1 MKIVVVGKGGVG
13 KTTVV
18 ACLARLIG
26 RDGYSVIAVDADP
39 SLNLA
44 KALGIADSVANS
56 KPVLFDEEFVKERTV
71 LPNGAYRLNPK
82 VDDVVERFGVR
93 GPDNVTLLKLGY
105 VKRGGVRCL
114 CPEYAFLRALLSH
127 LVLGRGDVVIVDMVA
142 GLEPMSRG
150 VARGVDLMLC
160 VTEPT
165 AKSIDVTH
173 EIYRLSK
180 DIGVSGFAVI
190 GNKVMS
196 EEDRVYI
203 EKSLNGIEVLGYLPY
218 DENVAKA
225 DRLGV
230 AVLDYNP
237 GSPIVT
243 ELKSLK
249 ESIIS
254 FKRVKIKT

>member
-1 MKIVVVGKGGVG
+1 
-13 KTTVV
+13 
-18 ACLARLIG
+18 
-26 RDGYSVIAVDADP
+26 
-39 SLNLA
+39 
-44 KALGIADSVANS
+44 
-56 KPVLFDEEFVKERTV
+56 
-71 LPNGAYRLNPK
+71 
-82 VDDVVERFGVR
+82 
-93 GPDNVTLLKLGY
+93 
-105 VKRGGVRCL
+105 
-114 CPEYAFLRALLSH
+114 
-127 LVLGRGDVVIVDMVA
+127 
-142 GLEPMSRG
+142 
-150 VARGVDLMLC
+150 MLC
-160 VTEPT
+160 ITEPT

-218 DENVAKA
+218 DENVTKA